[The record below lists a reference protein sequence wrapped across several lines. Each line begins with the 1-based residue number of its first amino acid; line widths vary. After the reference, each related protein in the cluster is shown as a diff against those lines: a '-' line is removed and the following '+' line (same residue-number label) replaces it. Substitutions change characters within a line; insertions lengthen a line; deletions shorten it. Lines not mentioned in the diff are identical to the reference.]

1 MKIKK
6 QIDTKWRQWK
16 KTRRL
21 NARCVKRTP
30 RGRLEQHAEG
40 VCDTSKEREVRE
52 RAKRDVAE
60 VYETKW
66 AEEEGK

>member
-16 KTRRL
+16 
-21 NARCVKRTP
+21 NAQIEREVRQEDTARKASNMP
-30 RGRLEQHAEG
+30 S
-40 VCDTSKEREVRE
+40 VCDTSREREVRE